1 MIGKRT
7 RGLTLKEIV
16 FSDEKISRRTSSGFE
31 SKPACV
37 GAEAFQ
43 GVTCQQKAGRITA
56 VVARGHGQSWT
67 MVSGAARI
75 AISDAGPEAHVGQW
89 RVAN

>member
-7 RGLTLKEIV
+7 RGLTLKDIV
-16 FSDEKISRRTSSGFE
+16 FSDDKISRRTSSGFE

-43 GVTCQQKAGRITA
+43 GVTCHQKAAPSPQASPG
-56 VVARGHGQSWT
+56 VMGNL
-67 MVSGAARI
+67 
-75 AISDAGPEAHVGQW
+75 GPW
-89 RVAN
+89 